1 MQATVKIARAGQIV
15 IPTTVREAMG
25 LKPGDLIIVDIL
37 GKAPRVAEQEANQG
51 NPEGLPSVA

>member
-15 IPTTVREAMG
+15 IPTTIREAMG
-25 LKPGDLIIVDIL
+25 LKHGDLIIVDII
-37 GKAPRVAEQEANQG
+37 GKAPRAEQEANQG